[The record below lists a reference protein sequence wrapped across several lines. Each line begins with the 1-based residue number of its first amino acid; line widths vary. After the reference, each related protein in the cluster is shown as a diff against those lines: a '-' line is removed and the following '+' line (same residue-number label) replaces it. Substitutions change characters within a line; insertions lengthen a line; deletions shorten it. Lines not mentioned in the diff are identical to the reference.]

1 MDLREETESAL
12 LANERKPENELAG
25 RRRRGELSKSETREA
40 GQEQKDEFSLGDI
53 RF

>member
-25 RRRRGELSKSETREA
+25 GEEKRGAVLSRRPEKQARNRKMSSVWE
-40 GQEQKDEFSLGDI
+40 I
-53 RF
+53 